1 MGHKYLKDLDKQG
14 KLPWGIPTDLGSKDD
29 KRREK
34 WKEQRK
40 KYGFDE
46 RETWSLN
53 YTFYAWL
60 YERLKM
66 YLEKADSVVDLNF
79 YMFTYKKETL
89 TQKEWIIKLIGYC
102 EDYLENP
109 DTLEEKKLKQMKDI
123 VNIWNM
129 ILPCMWW

>member
-14 KLPWGIPTDLGSKDD
+14 KLPWGIPTELGSKDD
-29 KRREK
+29 KRKEK

-40 KYGFDE
+40 KYGFE
-46 RETWSLN
+46 
-53 YTFYAWL
+53 
-60 YERLKM
+60 KM